1 MKKTLESYIQLVT
14 LNLFILPVTIYLIA
28 MHYKPEISEFCTF
41 GEAFN
46 CDIVNKSIYSE
57 IFGIP
62 VAILGTITYLLLLAF
77 AIRGRFKDQSK
88 LVPYVTAFVAGGV
101 AFSLRLTYIE
111 AFVLH
116 TWCILCVLQ
125 QIVILL
131 QLGVLLHLW
140 KITKKS

>member
-14 LNLFILPVTIYLIA
+14 LNIFILPVTIYLIA

-57 IFGIP
+57 FFGIP
-62 VAILGTITYLLLLAF
+62 VAILGTITYVLLLLF
-77 AIRGRFKDQSK
+77 ALRGKFKDQSK

-101 AFSLRLTYIE
+101 LFSLRLTYIE

-116 TWCILCVLQ
+116 TWCMLCVIQ
-125 QIVILL
+125 QVVILL
-131 QLGVLLHLW
+131 QLGVLLKLW